1 MFFFSLFIFQI
12 ISLSSCAAFPPGAFL
27 EHAFP
32 GSLSLSLAWAI
43 YKTDWPMTWR
53 VILSSS
59 SRTQLC
65 IHLIADDFVWS
76 EISDS
81 LRVNSSEHLNACM
94 CHRKQ
99 VFLFKGVLIND
110 HLVFV
115 VLHWLW
121 HFTCDHMLILFI
133 DAFVLW
139 SYFLINFLFSSFFLC
154 CCFFSLSSLEKRMGR
169 RNLKWTKKV

>member
-27 EHAFP
+27 EHALP

-43 YKTDWPMTWR
+43 YKTDWPMTWW

-59 SRTQLC
+59 SSTQLC
-65 IHLIADDFVWS
+65 IQLIADDCVWS

-81 LRVNSSEHLNACM
+81 LRVNSSEHLNACT

-110 HLVFV
+110 NLVFF
-115 VLHWLW
+115 LHWLDSVLLW

-139 SYFLINFLFSSFFLC
+139 SYFLINFLFS
-154 CCFFSLSSLEKRMGR
+154 
-169 RNLKWTKKV
+169 